1 MVIKN
6 WIGSLRQRTKLS
18 QAETGQ
24 SLIILALAFLGLI
37 AMLGLAL
44 DLGVLYI
51 ERIHLKRAVDAAALA
66 GVVELPN
73 EEAAMTRAIE
83 YLRANDY
90 NIPNPDGSCSA
101 NSGIC
106 DVSVKVVGCARTDP
120 TDDDFSTLA
129 NTAVPRNYIT
139 VANPRAT
146 FILDT
151 YTYQASTRDC
161 AAPSGHGSN
170 ATSAVTGSANK
181 LVISGTVTVGMNFMQ
196 FFGYSTAPASDVAAA
211 QNITNLDIAVV
222 FDNSGSMEGDTV
234 CYDCWHENTNDVINY
249 PFPKNGS
256 YQPISYT
263 AMINNSLCSATSTPY
278 AVGSNRYII
287 MEAELY
293 SRNVNGSWAR
303 RQAGQGYW
311 AIQRGNTDEP
321 RASSIDGAG
330 AFATGGNRSAY
341 VAHHPYWTYGQSSP
355 PAPLLGRFYTL
366 QDAQS
371 DAAPRLDYD
380 FTPTWDGD
388 AYIWIR
394 AEGGGYQSFW
404 VNQVGNSFQRDANK
418 VYWAADSNVPAQN
431 ASAQTCDHTY
441 TYAGCYNPTIVHDDF
456 DCASGSSACKNRWS
470 WIRLG
475 SVPVTA
481 GSLHTLKLWAGSPGY
496 AIDKIVITNN
506 SAANANGL
514 NDALTANSNRGRP
527 ATQGS
532 ARGGAPTTQ
541 AGACDPCN
549 PIFGL
554 TVNPSDCTT
563 PYYLV
568 DEQTN
573 NLGDPL
579 FGDREPVRSSIEAT
593 KRFVMKL
600 DPQYDQASFVGFDSN
615 VNEQSELTCLRRQTL
630 LGNPTACYAGTSAIS
645 FTNVLQRLENQT
657 ASGGTNIGE
666 AMRNGLETLGYNVD
680 SRSGV
685 DNLCDGSANS
695 ACGRGGS
702 KRVMILLTDGSPNTY
717 TSGSPCYSDPNS
729 WPYNSDR
736 SFDCT
741 MYYAKKAHQANTV
754 IYTIGLGNGVIPEL
768 LKAVADETNGTYY
781 WASSPDKL
789 DAIFDQILSNIYVRL
804 IQ

>member
-6 WIGSLRQRTKLS
+6 WIGSLRR
-18 QAETGQ
+18 QARLLPAESGQ

-66 GVVELPN
+66 GVVELPS
-73 EEAAMTRAIE
+73 EEAAMTRAID

-90 NIPNPDGSCSA
+90 AIPKPDGSCNVA
-101 NSGIC
+101 VC
-106 DVSVKVVGCARTDP
+106 DVAVKVIGCARPAPDG
-120 TDDDFSTLA
+120 DMRDL
-129 NTAVPRNYIT
+129 RNWTTPHDYIT
-139 VANPRAT
+139 VPNPRAT

-151 YTYQASTRDC
+151 YSYQASTHDC
-161 AAPSGHGSN
+161 TPPGPGAHG
-170 ATSAVTGSANK
+170 TPAVTGSANK
-181 LVISGTVTVGMNFMQ
+181 LIISGTVTVGMNFMQ
-196 FFGYSTAPASDVAAA
+196 FFGYSSAPASDAAAA
-211 QNITNLDIAVV
+211 QNITNLDIAIV

-234 CYDCWHENTNDVINY
+234 CYDCWHENTNDVTTY
-249 PFPKNGS
+249 PYPQNGA

-263 AMINNSLCSATSTPY
+263 TMINNNLCVAASTPY
-278 AVGSNRYII
+278 VAGSNRYII

-321 RASSIDGAG
+321 RASSIDGT
-330 AFATGGNRSAY
+330 FATSGNRSAY
-341 VAHHPYWTYGQSSP
+341 VAHHPYWTYGQSQP

-394 AEGGGYQSFW
+394 AQGGGYQSFR
-404 VNQVGNSFQRDANK
+404 VEQVGNSYQRDANK
-418 VYWAADSNVPAQN
+418 VYWAVDSNVPVQN
-431 ASAQTCDHTY
+431 GSATTCDRTY
-441 TYAGCYNPTIVHDDF
+441 TYAGCYMPTISHDDF
-456 DCASGSSACKNRWS
+456 DCNGVCKNKWT
-470 WIRLG
+470 WFRLG
-475 SVPVTA
+475 SIPVTA

-496 AIDKIVITNN
+496 AIDKIVVTNN
-506 SAANANGL
+506 AAANASGL
-514 NDALTANSNRGRP
+514 NDVLTANNNRGRP

-532 ARGGAPTTQ
+532 ARGGAPATQ

-554 TVNPSDCTT
+554 TVTPSQCTT

-568 DEQTN
+568 DQQTN

-600 DPQYDQASFVGFDSN
+600 DPQYDQASFVGFDST
-615 VNEQSELTCLRRQTL
+615 VNEQTELTCLRRQTQ
-630 LGNPTACYAGTSAIS
+630 LGNPTACYFGTSAIS

-657 ASGGTNIGE
+657 ASGGTNIAE

-680 SRSGV
+680 GRSGV
-685 DNLCDGSANS
+685 DNLCDGSSNS

-702 KRVMILLTDGSPNTY
+702 KRVMILLTDGSPNAKP
-717 TSGSPCYSDPNS
+717 GGACDDDPNL
-729 WPYNSDR
+729 WPYNSDAT
-736 SFDCT
+736 FDCV
-741 MYYAKKAHQANTV
+741 MYYAKKAHQSNTV

-789 DAIFDQILSNIYVRL
+789 DGIFDQILSNIYVRL